1 MSAATLATEPT
12 VIAVVTGDG
21 LLVRLSGALDDAS
34 VPALRAALLGVRPA
48 SCDDVIVDAGDVEAV
63 DESAFAVLLAA
74 GTWVADT
81 GGRLS
86 FVRMSQTLRRE
97 VAQLGL
103 ERLLPM
109 LEPVGERGGT
119 VPMPVPRTA
128 AAN

>member
-12 VIAVVTGDG
+12 VTAVLTGDG
-21 LLVRLSGALDDAS
+21 LLVRLSGALDVVSA
-34 VPALRAALLGVRPA
+34 PALRAALLGVRPVG
-48 SCDDVIVDAGDVEAV
+48 CDDVVVDAGDVTAV
-63 DESAFAVLLAA
+63 DDSALAVLLAA
-74 GTWVADT
+74 GTWVVDT

-86 FVRMSQTLRRE
+86 FVRMSSTLRRE

-109 LEPVGERGGT
+109 LEPVGERSAT
-119 VPMPVPRTA
+119 VPMPAPRTA